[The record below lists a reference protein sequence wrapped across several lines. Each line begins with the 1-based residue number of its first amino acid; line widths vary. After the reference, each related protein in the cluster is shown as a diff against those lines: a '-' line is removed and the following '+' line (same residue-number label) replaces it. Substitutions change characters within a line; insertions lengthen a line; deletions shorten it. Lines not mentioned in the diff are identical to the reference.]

1 MARRQLLARPE
12 ATVGQVARHGT
23 SAQYRCASIIRSRLR
38 LVLDDHASVNQ
49 SLSRLLGQVQGKS
62 CPLVGGHLRQAVR
75 HRSGDVDLLTI
86 LPFVGLYAAAMRAV
100 HEIASRPAPDEN
112 LPTPTAPARRG
123 RPPRQPQ
130 PAPREAQAA
139 SGGTM
144 AAMTATARQKKTGR
158 ARTNAQVG

>member
-1 MARRQLLARPE
+1 MAKTAMSQLEDQVELIRRE
-12 ATVGQVARHGT
+12 AFAAG
-23 SAQYRCASIIRSRLR
+23 
-38 LVLDDHASVNQ
+38 
-49 SLSRLLGQVQGKS
+49 
-62 CPLVGGHLRQAVR
+62 
-75 HRSGDVDLLTI
+75 
-86 LPFVGLYAAAMRAV
+86 YAAAMRAV
-100 HEIASRPAPDEN
+100 HEIASRPAPHEN